1 MIFIF
6 HKKCVFAR
14 IPLYFSAQEGDF
26 MEKKIVNNYGSF
38 DLTFVKGKNA
48 TMYSADGRKYIDFIA
63 GIGVNCL
70 GHNNRHLVKAIRKQA
85 SRQLHIS
92 NYYFSDTGL
101 EFADRLLSATGFTG
115 GYFGNSGAEA
125 NEAAIKLARK
135 YGQLNGGSKRKVI
148 VTLESSFHG
157 RTLATLTAT
166 GQERFHPECFAPYPE
181 GFKTIKPNDFDSLKN
196 AFDDTTAAL
205 LMECVQGEGGV
216 NLINPEWAKA
226 AAEAARNAGAL
237 VIADEVQ
244 TGMGRTGTLLASDW
258 LGINPD
264 AVTLA
269 KGIAGGIPMGA
280 CLFRNKAQG
289 VFEAG
294 DHQSTFAGN
303 PLACAAGLAVLETL
317 TSPNFLERVEE
328 AGEYIRNTIGNW
340 NLPIVK
346 EVRGKGLLIGTQI
359 TDGIKPFDIEVKC
372 LENGLCTTTAGSN
385 VIRFLPP
392 LTITDREIDEGL
404 AIYKSTLEEFCK

>member
-1 MIFIF
+1 
-6 HKKCVFAR
+6 
-14 IPLYFSAQEGDF
+14 

-38 DLTFVKGKNA
+38 ELTFAKGKNA
-48 TMYSADGRKYIDFIA
+48 TMYSTDGRKYIDFIA

-70 GHNNRHLVKAIRKQA
+70 GHNNKNLVKAIKKQV
-85 SRQLHIS
+85 SRQIHIG

-101 EFADRLLSATGFTG
+101 EFADKLLKATGFSG

-135 YGQLNGGSKRKVI
+135 YGQLNGGANRKVI
-148 VTLESSFHG
+148 VSLESSFHG

-166 GQERFHPECFAPYPE
+166 GQARFHPDYFAPYPD
-181 GFKTIKPNDFDSLKN
+181 GFKTIKPNDFQCLEN
-196 AFDDTTAAL
+196 AFDNTTAAL

-226 AAEAARNAGAL
+226 AAAAARKAGAI

-244 TGMGRTGTLLASDW
+244 TGMGRTGSLLASDW
-258 LGINPD
+258 LGIEPEI
-264 AVTLA
+264 VTLA

-280 CLFRNKAQG
+280 CLFRGKAQG
-289 VFEAG
+289 VFVAG

-303 PLACAAGLAVLETL
+303 PLVCAAGLVVLETL
-317 TSPNFLERVEE
+317 EKPGFMERVNS
-328 AGEYIRNTIGNW
+328 AGEYIKNQIKSW

-346 EVRGKGLLIGTQI
+346 DVRGKGLLIGTQI
-359 TDGIKPFDIEVKC
+359 DESIKPFDIEVEC
-372 LENGLCTTTAGSN
+372 LNKGLCTTVAGTN
-385 VIRFLPP
+385 VVRFLPP
-392 LTITDREIDEGL
+392 LTITNKEIDEGL
-404 AIYKSTLEEFCK
+404 AIFKQVLEDFSK